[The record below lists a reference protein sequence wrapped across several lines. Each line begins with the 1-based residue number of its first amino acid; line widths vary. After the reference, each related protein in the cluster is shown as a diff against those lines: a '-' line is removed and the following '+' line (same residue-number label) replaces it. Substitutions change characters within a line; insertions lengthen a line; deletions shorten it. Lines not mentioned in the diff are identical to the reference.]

1 MLLHRISLGLWV
13 ATAFPAAAQQPA
25 PQTPLSS
32 SLLPCDAFKKNLDG
46 DWVAKRDV
54 MVPGPTGP
62 IQIKA
67 GTPVDEVV
75 LQDEL
80 EHRCK

>member
-1 MLLHRISLGLWV
+1 MLLQCIVVALWV
-13 ATAFPAAAQQPA
+13 GSVGPAAAQQTI
-25 PQTPLSS
+25 PQIPVSPT
-32 SLLPCDAFKKNLDG
+32 LLPCDAFKKNVDG

-54 MVPGPTGP
+54 VVPGPTGP
-62 IQIKA
+62 IQIKP
-67 GTPVDEVV
+67 GTPVNDV

>member
-1 MLLHRISLGLWV
+1 MLLQRVVLGLWV
-13 ATAFPAAAQQPA
+13 AIALPAAAQQPG
-25 PQTPLSS
+25 PET
-32 SLLPCDAFKKNLDG
+32 SLLPCEAFKKNLDG

-62 IQIKA
+62 MQIKA
-67 GTPVDEVV
+67 GTPVDDI